1 MTETYLI
8 RNIKKVQEYEKQA
21 KSDPFTQADCTNAMH
36 LRQLLTEMVI
46 ILTILTL
53 PEYSIH
59 GSAEKKIS
67 QYPWMPKTSTHITP
81 YKISGDI

>member
-1 MTETYLI
+1 
-8 RNIKKVQEYEKQA
+8 
-21 KSDPFTQADCTNAMH
+21 MH

>member
-1 MTETYLI
+1 
-8 RNIKKVQEYEKQA
+8 
-21 KSDPFTQADCTNAMH
+21 MH

-53 PEYSIH
+53 P
-59 GSAEKKIS
+59 GLADKKIS
-67 QYPWMPKTSTHITP
+67 QYPWIPKTSTHITP